1 MFKFC
6 AKFFVAKKRKSD
18 ILGEFVI
25 IQQDFF
31 VLRIGV
37 EIMRYTFIG
46 KGLDL
51 TENFQNKI
59 MAKLNRI
66 SKLIPEDAE
75 AVVKLSVIKLDNTAE
90 VTVKLPRQRILRA
103 EVTTNDMMASIDEI
117 VDILES
123 QMVKYKSRLKDKAKS
138 NPGFFEELN
147 VFGSDDVEDES
158 IDIIRTKRFTVKPM
172 DAEEAVMEMELLGHN
187 FFVFRSAETDDVAV
201 VYKRKDGKY
210 GLIEPEF

>member
-1 MFKFC
+1 
-6 AKFFVAKKRKSD
+6 
-18 ILGEFVI
+18 
-25 IQQDFF
+25 
-31 VLRIGV
+31 
-37 EIMRYTFIG
+37 MRYTFIG

-75 AVVKLSVIKLDNTAE
+75 TVVKLTVIKLDNTAE
-90 VTVKLPRQRILRA
+90 VTVKLPKRILRA

-117 VDILES
+117 VDILEQ
-123 QMVKYKSRLKDKAKS
+123 QMVKYKSRLKDKAKQ
-138 NPGFFEELN
+138 NPGFIEELGA
-147 VFGSDDVEDES
+147 FGDDDVEDEG
-158 IDIIRTKRFTVKPM
+158 IDIVKTKHFVVKPM

-187 FFVFRSAETDDVAV
+187 FFVFLDAQTDEISV

-210 GLIEPEF
+210 GLIEPEY

>member
-1 MFKFC
+1 MYEFC

-25 IQQDFF
+25 IQKDFF